1 MEGPYIQEL
10 NEKSSGL
17 TFKNRR
23 LEAEYQNYAALL
35 NNGALRLQL
44 LLGAVFICLMM
55 LLDSIFL
62 PWEFTRTALMLRLGV
77 MLPPILL
84 MITLTY
90 SKSGGRYLQL
100 AGIVVGLSI
109 GLTSLFIGVLA
120 ARYEVPR
127 VFAGYQIIIVF
138 VYFFLGLRVQA
149 AVGTGLALCAAFVIA
164 AVMNNADP
172 IPVTY
177 NALYLLFLNVI
188 GALGCYQLSK
198 ARRTV
203 FLEERIL
210 SYRANHDALT
220 QLPNRRAFDEFLIAT
235 WDNAK
240 AMRKPISILMM
251 DIDHFKSYNDLYGHQ
266 AGDHAIS
273 EVAKIL
279 EKNLQRPQDFAGRYG
294 GEEFVVLLFDATREY
309 ALELAER
316 IREQVLAKNI
326 EHRGS
331 GTGKCVSISIGLSH
345 IDPSVSTR
353 SMKGFVQMADE
364 ALYAAKE
371 EGRNCV
377 VDADL
382 SVRSTT
388 TGVFKVAEIVK
399 RDGSTTND
407 LASPEP
413 LRR

>member
-10 NEKSSGL
+10 NEQSPGL

-23 LEAEYQNYAALL
+23 LESEYQTYAASR
-35 NNGALRLQL
+35 NNGSLRIQL
-44 LLGAVFICLMM
+44 LIGAGFIALMM

-62 PWEFTRTALMLRLGV
+62 PLEFTRIAVALRACI
-77 MLPPILL
+77 MLPPIAV
-84 MITLTY
+84 MFALTY
-90 SKSGGRYLQL
+90 SAFGGRYLQI
-100 AGIVVGLSI
+100 AGVVVGLSI
-109 GLTSLFIGVLA
+109 GITSLVIGALA

-127 VFAGYQIIIVF
+127 IFAGYQIVIVF
-138 VYFFLGLRVQA
+138 VYFFLGLRVTA
-149 AVGTGLALCAAFVIA
+149 AIGTGMTLLLAFVVA
-164 AVMNNADP
+164 ALLKNVDTIQVA
-172 IPVTY
+172 Y
-177 NALYLLFLNVI
+177 NALYLMFLNVI

-220 QLPNRRAFDEFLIAT
+220 QLPNRRAFDEFLVAS

-251 DIDHFKSYNDLYGHQ
+251 DIDHFKTYNDLYGHQ

-279 EKNLQRPQDFAGRYG
+279 EKSLKRPQDFAGRYG
-294 GEEFVVLLFDATREY
+294 GEEFVILLFDSTREF
-309 ALELAER
+309 ALNLAER

-331 GTGKCVSISIGLSH
+331 ESAKCVSLSIGLSH
-345 IDPSVSTR
+345 LDPSKSSR
-353 SMKGFVQMADE
+353 SMQGFVQMADE

-377 VDADL
+377 VDSDM

-388 TGVFKVAEIVK
+388 TGIFKVAKVSKVAEPTL
-399 RDGSTTND
+399 SSAN
-407 LASPEP
+407 P
-413 LRR
+413 LR